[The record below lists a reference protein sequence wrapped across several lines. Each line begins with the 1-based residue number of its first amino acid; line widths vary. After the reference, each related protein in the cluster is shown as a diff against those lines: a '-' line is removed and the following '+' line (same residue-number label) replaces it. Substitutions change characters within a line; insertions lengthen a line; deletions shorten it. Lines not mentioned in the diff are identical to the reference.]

1 MFTFY
6 RTPQCPG
13 CNHIQEALER
23 LVIAHKVI
31 TVHSVE
37 EIRDKIPSVTTLPA
51 LVDEEKVV
59 QGSDL
64 IVARLEEIEKFKE
77 LWDKFQSDAC
87 SCDEEALKF
96 NIKLLSKA
104 DRGGDEE
111 STSRSMT
118 RRQQRYAHE
127 GDLV

>member
-6 RTPQCPG
+6 RTPQCPV

-23 LVIAHKVI
+23 LVIAHKVV
-31 TVHSVE
+31 TVHSVK
-37 EIRDKIPSVTTLPA
+37 EIKN
-51 LVDEEKVV
+51 KV
-59 QGSDL
+59 
-64 IVARLEEIEKFKE
+64 
-77 LWDKFQSDAC
+77 
-87 SCDEEALKF
+87 DEEALKF